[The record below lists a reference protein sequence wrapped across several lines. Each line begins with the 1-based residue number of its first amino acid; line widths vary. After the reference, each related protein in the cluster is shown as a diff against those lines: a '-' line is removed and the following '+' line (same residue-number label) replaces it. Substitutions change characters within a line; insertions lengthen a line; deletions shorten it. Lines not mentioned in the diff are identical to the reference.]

1 MILDPEDASLFYRA
15 WWPLLTWVNDQRGV
29 VPRFATATP
38 GRPLSPALALPVRNA
53 LWADDSLREQFLA
66 EGASELGA
74 AERELI
80 ASWKHRVSDRFVVFK
95 HLKKH
100 SIFMSKE
107 VFAVV
112 GLYSRTS
119 RCSSRRCCYR
129 FETRSS
135 STDSSS
141 RCRSGSVQEP
151 VGCFTL
157 SSPRRKRTPGCVRHC
172 GRILIWDSDALDLVQ
187 PAFIRFAEDRFGELG
202 MIVISAGLDSRYGER
217 DGKPFVEFSFI
228 GDDDGHPCSGRGW
241 ASLEPDGTLHGRLF
255 FHQGDDSGFVA
266 QRSDEGAMPRPAIR
280 KRPAGRRRRM

>member
-112 GLYSRTS
+112 GLYSPLAELLPHVPM
-119 RCSSRRCCYR
+119 
-129 FETRSS
+129 F
-135 STDSSS
+135 
-141 RCRSGSVQEP
+141 VQAVLLPFRDQIIIDGLVESMQI
-151 VGCFTL
+151 GFG
-157 SSPRRKRTPGCVRHC
+157 PG
-172 GRILIWDSDALDLVQ
+172 A
-187 PAFIRFAEDRFGELG
+187 
-202 MIVISAGLDSRYGER
+202 
-217 DGKPFVEFSFI
+217 
-228 GDDDGHPCSGRGW
+228 
-241 ASLEPDGTLHGRLF
+241 
-255 FHQGDDSGFVA
+255 
-266 QRSDEGAMPRPAIR
+266 
-280 KRPAGRRRRM
+280 RRMLHSQFTEAKAHSRVRSTLRTNPHLGQRRTISRSARVHPVRGRSIRRTWHDRDQCRPR